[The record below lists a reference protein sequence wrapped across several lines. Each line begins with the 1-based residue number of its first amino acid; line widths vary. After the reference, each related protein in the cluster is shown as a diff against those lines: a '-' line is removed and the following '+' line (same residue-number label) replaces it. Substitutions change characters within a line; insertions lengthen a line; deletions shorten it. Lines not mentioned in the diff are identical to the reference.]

1 MLKTDKSKC
10 TNNFLEPKTI
20 KLGISSIPKTGRV
33 NQPRVNG
40 TEIGDSR
47 LILTSTLFPNLD
59 QVDIS
64 TTSLAETS

>member
-1 MLKTDKSKC
+1 
-10 TNNFLEPKTI
+10 
-20 KLGISSIPKTGRV
+20 V

-47 LILTSTLFPNLD
+47 SILTSTLFPNLD

-64 TTSLAETS
+64 TTSLVETS